1 MSAVQQYIDL
11 YHAQK
16 DLITG
21 HSSPVMNALR
31 DEAVALLESRG
42 LPTLKDE
49 EFRRTDIEALY
60 APDYGLNL
68 GRVNIEVNPYEVF
81 RCDVPNLSTLLY
93 FVVND
98 TFYAQ
103 AQPAAA
109 KLPEGVL
116 VGSLC
121 EMARQYPQ
129 LVERYYGR
137 AADMKRDGTVALN
150 TAFAQDGFFIYIPDG
165 VVVEKPIQLVNI
177 LRGNVD
183 FMVNRRLL
191 IVVGKGAQAKLL
203 VCDHSDES
211 SVRFL
216 ASQVCEIFVDDDAV
230 FDYYD
235 MEESSE
241 NTAKVASVFVRQ
253 GARSNVL
260 VNGIVLHNGIT
271 RSNYYSTFAGE
282 HAELSLCGM
291 GIVDKEQSV
300 DTYTFIDHAVS
311 HCHSNELFKYVLNDS
326 ARGSFCGRI
335 LVRHGAQKTEAYQGN
350 KNLCASPLAKMY
362 TKPQLEIYADDV
374 KCSHGA
380 TVGQLDQNALF
391 YMRSRGI
398 TEAEARMLLM
408 FAFTNDVIEQVRLDA
423 LKDRLRQLV
432 EKRFRGEL
440 AKCSG
445 CQACRQD

>member
-1 MSAVQQYIDL
+1 MGAVQQYIDL
-11 YHAQK
+11 YRSQK
-16 DLITG
+16 DLINS
-21 HSSPVMNALR
+21 HSSAVMSGLR
-31 DEAVALLESRG
+31 EEAVALLESRG
-42 LPTLKDE
+42 LPSLKDE
-49 EFRRTDIEALY
+49 EHRRTDIESVY
-60 APDYGLNL
+60 SPDYGLNL
-68 GRVNIEVNPYEVF
+68 GRIDIETNPYEVF

-98 TFYAQ
+98 SFYKRV
-103 AQPAAA
+103 QPVSS
-109 KLPEGVL
+109 KFPDGVL

-121 EMARQYPQ
+121 DMSLQYPD
-129 LVERYYGR
+129 LVSRYYGKV
-137 AADMKRDGTVALN
+137 ADMKRDGTVALN
-150 TAFAQDGFFIYIPDG
+150 TAFAQDGFFLYIPDG

-191 IVVGKGAQAKLL
+191 IVVGKRAQAKLL
-203 VCDHSDES
+203 VCDHSDEAT
-211 SVRFL
+211 VKFL
-216 ASQVCEIFVDDDAV
+216 SSQVCEIFVDDDAV

-235 MEESSE
+235 IEESSE
-241 NTAKVASVFVRQ
+241 NTSKVSSVFVRQ
-253 GARSNVL
+253 GERSNVL
-260 VNGIVLHNGIT
+260 VNGIVLHNGVT
-271 RSNYYSTFAGE
+271 RNNYYSAFEGE

-291 GIVDKEQSV
+291 AIADKGQVV
-300 DTYTFIDHAVS
+300 DTYTHIDHAVP

-326 ARGSFCGRI
+326 ARGSFSGRI
-335 LVRHGAQKTEAYQGN
+335 LVRHGAQKTEAYQSN

-398 TEAEARMLLM
+398 PESEARMLLM
-408 FAFTNDVIEQVRLDA
+408 FAFTNDVIELVRLDA

-445 CQACRQD
+445 CQACH

>member
-11 YHAQK
+11 YHSQK
-16 DLITG
+16 NLIAG
-21 HSSPVMNALR
+21 HSLPVMNALR
-31 DEAVALLESRG
+31 DEAMALLESKG

-49 EFRRTDIEALY
+49 EYRRTDIEALY

-68 GRVNIEVNPYEVF
+68 GRVNIEINPYEVF

-98 TFYAQ
+98 TFYTQ

-109 KLPEGVL
+109 KLPEGV
-116 VGSLC
+116 VAGSLC

-129 LVERYYGR
+129 LVARYYGK

-150 TAFAQDGFFIYIPDG
+150 TAFAQDGFFLYIPDG

-253 GARSNVL
+253 GAR
-260 VNGIVLHNGIT
+260 
-271 RSNYYSTFAGE
+271 
-282 HAELSLCGM
+282 
-291 GIVDKEQSV
+291 
-300 DTYTFIDHAVS
+300 
-311 HCHSNELFKYVLNDS
+311 
-326 ARGSFCGRI
+326 
-335 LVRHGAQKTEAYQGN
+335 
-350 KNLCASPLAKMY
+350 
-362 TKPQLEIYADDV
+362 
-374 KCSHGA
+374 
-380 TVGQLDQNALF
+380 
-391 YMRSRGI
+391 
-398 TEAEARMLLM
+398 
-408 FAFTNDVIEQVRLDA
+408 
-423 LKDRLRQLV
+423 
-432 EKRFRGEL
+432 
-440 AKCSG
+440 
-445 CQACRQD
+445 

>member
-1 MSAVQQYIDL
+1 MS
-11 YHAQK
+11 
-16 DLITG
+16 
-21 HSSPVMNALR
+21 
-31 DEAVALLESRG
+31 
-42 LPTLKDE
+42 
-49 EFRRTDIEALY
+49 
-60 APDYGLNL
+60 
-68 GRVNIEVNPYEVF
+68 
-81 RCDVPNLSTLLY
+81 
-93 FVVND
+93 
-98 TFYAQ
+98 
-103 AQPAAA
+103 
-109 KLPEGVL
+109 
-116 VGSLC
+116 
-121 EMARQYPQ
+121 
-129 LVERYYGR
+129 
-137 AADMKRDGTVALN
+137 
-150 TAFAQDGFFIYIPDG
+150 
-165 VVVEKPIQLVNI
+165 
-177 LRGNVD
+177 
-183 FMVNRRLL
+183 NRRLL

-253 GARSNVL
+253 GGPVECAGQRHRVAQR
-260 VNGIVLHNGIT
+260 VT
-271 RSNYYSTFAGE
+271 RSNYSLDLRRRARRTVALRHGHRRQGAVGPTLILISTTPFRIAT
-282 HAELSLCGM
+282 ATSC
-291 GIVDKEQSV
+291 
-300 DTYTFIDHAVS
+300 
-311 HCHSNELFKYVLNDS
+311 SNMCLTDS

-362 TKPQLEIYADDV
+362 TKPQLEIYARRREV
-374 KCSHGA
+374 QPRSHHRA
-380 TVGQLDQNALF
+380 ARPERPVLHA
-391 YMRSRGI
+391 SRGF

-445 CQACRQD
+445 CQACR

>member
-1 MSAVQQYIDL
+1 M
-11 YHAQK
+11 
-16 DLITG
+16 
-21 HSSPVMNALR
+21 
-31 DEAVALLESRG
+31 
-42 LPTLKDE
+42 
-49 EFRRTDIEALY
+49 
-60 APDYGLNL
+60 
-68 GRVNIEVNPYEVF
+68 
-81 RCDVPNLSTLLY
+81 
-93 FVVND
+93 
-98 TFYAQ
+98 
-103 AQPAAA
+103 
-109 KLPEGVL
+109 
-116 VGSLC
+116 
-121 EMARQYPQ
+121 
-129 LVERYYGR
+129 
-137 AADMKRDGTVALN
+137 
-150 TAFAQDGFFIYIPDG
+150 
-165 VVVEKPIQLVNI
+165 
-177 LRGNVD
+177 
-183 FMVNRRLL
+183 
-191 IVVGKGAQAKLL
+191 
-203 VCDHSDES
+203 
-211 SVRFL
+211 
-216 ASQVCEIFVDDDAV
+216 

-311 HCHSNELFKYVLNDS
+311 HCPQQTNCSKYVLNDS

-335 LVRHGAQKTEAYQGN
+335 LVRHWAQKTEAYQGN

-362 TKPQLEIYADDV
+362 TQTSARNLCRRREVQPRAL
-374 KCSHGA
+374 

>member
-1 MSAVQQYIDL
+1 M
-11 YHAQK
+11 
-16 DLITG
+16 
-21 HSSPVMNALR
+21 
-31 DEAVALLESRG
+31 
-42 LPTLKDE
+42 
-49 EFRRTDIEALY
+49 
-60 APDYGLNL
+60 
-68 GRVNIEVNPYEVF
+68 
-81 RCDVPNLSTLLY
+81 PNLSTSLY

-98 TFYAQ
+98 SFYDKELPKAH
-103 AQPAAA
+103 
-109 KLPEGVL
+109 LPEGVYAGGL
-116 VGSLC
+116 RMFA
-121 EMARQYPQ
+121 ERYPAIAT
-129 LVERYYGR
+129 RYYGK
-137 AADMKRDGTVALN
+137 AASSDKDGIIALN
-150 TAFAQDGFFIYIPDG
+150 TMLAQDGFVVYVPEG
-165 VVVEKPIQLVNI
+165 VEVERPIQLVNI

-260 VNGIVLHNGIT
+260 VNGIVLHNGVT
-271 RSNYYSTFAGE
+271 RSNYYSTFDGE

-300 DTYTFIDHAVS
+300 DTYTYIDHAVS

-362 TKPQLEIYADDV
+362 AKPQLEIYADDV

-380 TVGQLDQNALF
+380 TIGQLDQNALF

-445 CQACRQD
+445 CQACR

>member
-1 MSAVQQYIDL
+1 MSAVQQYIEL
-11 YHAQK
+11 YRSQR
-16 DLITG
+16 DLIAS
-21 HSSPVMNALR
+21 HSSAVMNGLR
-31 DEAVALLESRG
+31 EEAVALLERKG
-42 LPTLKDE
+42 LPSLKDE
-49 EFRRTDIEALY
+49 EFRRTDVESLY

-68 GRVNIEVNPYEVF
+68 ARLNIETNPYEVF

-98 TFYAQ
+98 SFYKSVR
-103 AQPAAA
+103 PAAA

-116 VGSLC
+116 VGSLHDLSV
-121 EMARQYPQ
+121 QYPE
-129 LVERYYGR
+129 LVSRYYGKI
-137 AADMKRDGTVALN
+137 ADMNRDGTVALN
-150 TAFAQDGFFIYIPDG
+150 TAFAQDGFFLYVPDG

-177 LRGNVD
+177 LFGSVD

-203 VCDHSDES
+203 VCDHSDDT
-211 SVRFL
+211 SVNYMS
-216 ASQVCEIFVDDDAV
+216 SQVCEIFVDDDAV

-241 NTAKVASVFVRQ
+241 HTSKVASVFVRQ

-260 VNGIVLHNGIT
+260 VNGIVLHNGVT
-271 RSNYYSTFAGE
+271 RSNYYTEFAGE
-282 HAELSLCGM
+282 YAELSLCGM
-291 GIVDKEQSV
+291 AIVDKEQSV
-300 DTYTFIDHAVS
+300 DTCTFIDHAVP

-326 ARGSFCGRI
+326 SRGSFAGRI
-335 LVRHGAQKTEAYQGN
+335 LVRHGAQKTEAYQSN

-380 TVGQLDQNALF
+380 TVGQLDPNALF

-398 TEAEARMLLM
+398 PEAEARMLLM

-445 CQACRQD
+445 CRACR